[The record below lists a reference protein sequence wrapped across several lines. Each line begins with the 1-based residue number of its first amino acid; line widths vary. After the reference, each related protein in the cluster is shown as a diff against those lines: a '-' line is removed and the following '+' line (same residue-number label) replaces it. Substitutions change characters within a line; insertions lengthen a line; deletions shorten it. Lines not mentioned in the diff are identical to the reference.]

1 MENNVSTALLNTRF
15 SVLDLV
21 PIVEGVNASE
31 AIQRSLDLARHV
43 EKLGFTRFWISEHH
57 NMESLASSAPTI
69 LIGHIA
75 GGTTTIRV
83 GSGGVMLPNHAPL
96 VVAEQFG
103 TLGTLYPNRIDLGL
117 GRAPGTDQRT
127 AMALRRYRQE
137 TVQDFPDNID
147 ELQVYLSSENATAAV
162 RATPGEGVELPLYL
176 LGSSTFSAELA
187 GKKGLPYAFAS
198 HFAPTHLHDALR
210 LYHQNFRPSS
220 QLDKPYTMACIN
232 VIAADTDEEAQ
243 RLATSAKRFMLGVIR
258 NTRKPLSPPVASM
271 QGEWSEME
279 RMQIEQMM
287 HYSFIGS
294 KQTVAAGLAQFQKE
308 TQVDELIVISHIYDH
323 SARLKSYKIVSELFE
338 AKDEPAYSS

>member
-1 MENNVSTALLNTRF
+1 
-15 SVLDLV
+15 
-21 PIVEGVNASE
+21 
-31 AIQRSLDLARHV
+31 
-43 EKLGFTRFWISEHH
+43 
-57 NMESLASSAPTI
+57 
-69 LIGHIA
+69 
-75 GGTTTIRV
+75 
-83 GSGGVMLPNHAPL
+83 MLPNHAPL

-258 NTRKPLSPPVASM
+258 NTRKPLSPPVSSM

-323 SARLKSYKIVSELFE
+323 SARLKSYKIISELFE
-338 AKDEPAYSS
+338 AKEEPAYSS